1 MARIDLESVFK
12 AYGDHAAVIRNVNL
26 NIADGEFCV
35 FVGPSGCGKSTLL
48 RMVAGLEEITSGT
61 LAIGGRRMNE
71 VPSAQRGVAM
81 VFQSYALFPH
91 MTVAENMGFGMMLAK
106 TDKAEIDRKVGDAA
120 RVLQLTHLL
129 DRKPKAL
136 SGGQRQR
143 VAIGRAIVRSPGV
156 FLFDEPL
163 SNLDAAL
170 RAQTRYEIAR
180 LHRSFGNASTVYV
193 THDQVE
199 AMTLADRILL
209 LNSGPAV
216 AKDGSVAQCGSPL
229 ELYHHPCNL
238 FVAGFI
244 GSPRMNVLP
253 ATVTQALPDRVQV
266 QLGSGETLSAHVDG
280 SRVGAGAKV
289 TVGVRPEHI
298 ELGNATQHIVRE
310 VQWQER
316 LGDSTFLYLKTDNA
330 LEPIVARAPGESRAE
345 GGQRVALSLPADAL
359 HVFDDQGLS
368 LPRLAAVTDMV
379 LPQAA

>member
-12 AYGDHAAVIRNVNL
+12 AYGDHTAVIRDVNL

-106 TDKAEIDRKVGDAA
+106 TDKAEIDRRVGDAA

-244 GSPRMNVLP
+244 GSPRMNTLP

-266 QLGSGETLSAHVDG
+266 TLGSGETLSAHVDG
-280 SRVGAGAKV
+280 SRVAAGAKV

-316 LGDSTFLYLKTDNA
+316 LGDSTFLYVKTDNA

-345 GGQRVALSLPADAL
+345 SGQRIALSLPADAL
-359 HVFDDQGLS
+359 HMFDDQGLS
-368 LPRLAAVTDMV
+368 LPRLAATTDMV
-379 LPQAA
+379 LPKAA

>member
-1 MARIDLESVFK
+1 MARIDLDSVFK

-61 LAIGGRRMNE
+61 LSIGGRRMNE

-106 TDKAEIDRKVGDAA
+106 TDKAEIDRRVGDAA

-244 GSPRMNVLP
+244 GSPRMNTLP
-253 ATVTQALPDRVQV
+253 ATVTQAQPDRVE
-266 QLGSGETLSAHVDG
+266 LKLASGETLSAHVNG
-280 SRVGAGAKV
+280 SRVSAGAKV

-345 GGQRVALSLPADAL
+345 AGQRVALSLPADAL